1 MESPGAVRRLAATLE
16 SGRDSHSCRTG
27 AVLRHRQEAGQR
39 SPRHGHY
46 YKSETTV
53 NLCVYL
59 FADAAVAAA
68 AATTAMIAAATA
80 EATRVV
86 CDELIYSNVFVL
98 VASTCHHHEFDYPN
112 SFVLFFEIFL

>member
-1 MESPGAVRRLAATLE
+1 MVVVVG
-16 SGRDSHSCRTG
+16 GGGWCI
-27 AVLRHRQEAGQR
+27 
-39 SPRHGHY
+39 
-46 YKSETTV
+46 KSEDKV
-53 NLCVYL
+53 NISVYL

-98 VASTCHHHEFDYPN
+98 VASTCHHHEFEYPN
-112 SFVLFFEIFL
+112 SFLFFKIFL

>member
-1 MESPGAVRRLAATLE
+1 MQSE
-16 SGRDSHSCRTG
+16 DK
-27 AVLRHRQEAGQR
+27 VL
-39 SPRHGHY
+39 
-46 YKSETTV
+46 K
-53 NLCVYL
+53 CFYL

-98 VASTCHHHEFDYPN
+98 VASTCHHHEFEYPN
-112 SFVLFFEIFL
+112 SFLFFKIFL